1 MALTGACSNPA
12 PRPKIAEA
20 NRVRAKLVAGTG
32 RAAPA
37 SKLAPRQAPATAAI
51 AEVLQANDGP
61 LAIADIWH
69 RVEQRLGRPVNRASV
84 KAWLAEMAASER
96 YAVKRVGRG
105 RYVSTDVEPPAPS
118 LP

>member
-1 MALTGACSNPA
+1 MFPPA
-12 PRPKIAEA
+12 PRPKIVEA
-20 NRVRAKLVAGTG
+20 NRVRANLVAGTG
-32 RAAPA
+32 RTTPG

-51 AEVLQANDGP
+51 AEVLHANRWTTGDG
-61 LAIADIWH
+61 DIWH
-69 RVEQRLGRPVNRASV
+69 RVEHRLGRPVNRTFV

-105 RYVSTDVEPPAPS
+105 RYVSTGPEPPAPS